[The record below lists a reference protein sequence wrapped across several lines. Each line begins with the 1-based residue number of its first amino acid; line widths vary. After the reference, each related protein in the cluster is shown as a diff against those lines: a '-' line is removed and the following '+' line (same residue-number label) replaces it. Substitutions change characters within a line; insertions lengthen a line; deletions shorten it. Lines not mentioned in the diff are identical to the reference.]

1 MNVSLYLQLKK
12 ELIRRGYQDEIK
24 WSENIKPCQNSL
36 DFFCEYAWVVI
47 NSGMKNQV
55 AQVIWD
61 RVKAA
66 LAEGKSVYS
75 AFKHQGKSKAIQYV
89 WENQERLFEQYL
101 DAEDKMAYLES
112 IPWIGGITKYHL
124 AKNLGFDCCKPDR
137 HLVRI
142 SKEYNTSPEELCK
155 RISEATGDRVA
166 TVDLVIW
173 RVANLGLI

>member
-1 MNVSLYLQLKK
+1 
-12 ELIRRGYQDEIK
+12 
-24 WSENIKPCQNSL
+24 
-36 DFFCEYAWVVI
+36 
-47 NSGMKNQV
+47 
-55 AQVIWD
+55 
-61 RVKAA
+61 
-66 LAEGKSVYS
+66 
-75 AFKHQGKSKAIQYV
+75 
-89 WENQERLFEQYL
+89 
-101 DAEDKMAYLES
+101 MAYLES